1 MSEQKKPKVVFMPGS
16 FDNFE
21 GTQEELD
28 AMIKEIYRLVE
39 SGELFEMAE
48 AIDVQDL
55 IDETDPAEIEEI
67 VNEMLTPR
75 RLQ

>member
-1 MSEQKKPKVVFMPGS
+1 MAKKKMKIVFAPGS
-16 FDNFE
+16 LENFD

-28 AMIKEIYRLVE
+28 AMIAEIQRLVE
-39 SGELFEMAE
+39 SGELEKMAQ
-48 AIDVQDL
+48 AIDIQDI

-75 RLQ
+75 TLH